1 MDLASEDDNLG
12 CSLNQESS
20 DKTSDHHSEKKE
32 DSKLKSPYV
41 GMFFETLKEAEQYYE
56 DYGRQE
62 GFWTR
67 IRSSSKYRSQSSEVT
82 SRLFVC
88 AHEGKHVMQTEKED
102 DLEEKDE
109 RAESDEAEICDI
121 QVEKKRRRSC
131 STVKCGCKANMRI
144 LHDKWTRKWKVSVF
158 SDIHNHKVVSPAR
171 RMMMKSN
178 KHMPDAAKDLTEA
191 FQRENLR
198 ISKVPSMFGGA
209 HSTGFDNRDCYNH
222 LRNVRHKEL
231 EYGDAQSVFNY
242 FRKKQAENPHFF
254 YAIQC
259 DEDGRATN
267 FFLVDSR
274 SRMAYQYFGDV
285 VTFDT
290 TYRTNKYDMPFA
302 PFTGVNHHFQ
312 SIQFGCALLQDET
325 ESTFQW
331 LFETWL
337 EAMGGRHPLC
347 IITDQD
353 LAMKGAIA
361 KIFPATRHRL
371 CIWHIKKKFDEKLS
385 HVYYKKSNFKT
396 VMKKCIWATYKVD
409 DFEEQWKK
417 LIEEHDLG
425 PNEWLQQLYEIR
437 ES

>member
-82 SRLFVC
+82 GRLFVC

-178 KHMPDAAKDLTEA
+178 KHMPDAAKDLTKA

-209 HSTGFDNRDCYNH
+209 HSTGFDNKDCYNH
-222 LRNVRHKEL
+222 LRNMRHKEL
-231 EYGDAQSVFNY
+231 EYGDA
-242 FRKKQAENPHFF
+242 
-254 YAIQC
+254 
-259 DEDGRATN
+259 
-267 FFLVDSR
+267 
-274 SRMAYQYFGDV
+274 
-285 VTFDT
+285 
-290 TYRTNKYDMPFA
+290 
-302 PFTGVNHHFQ
+302 
-312 SIQFGCALLQDET
+312 
-325 ESTFQW
+325 
-331 LFETWL
+331 
-337 EAMGGRHPLC
+337 
-347 IITDQD
+347 
-353 LAMKGAIA
+353 
-361 KIFPATRHRL
+361 
-371 CIWHIKKKFDEKLS
+371 
-385 HVYYKKSNFKT
+385 
-396 VMKKCIWATYKVD
+396 
-409 DFEEQWKK
+409 
-417 LIEEHDLG
+417 
-425 PNEWLQQLYEIR
+425 
-437 ES
+437 